1 MPLWCS
7 SEVLH
12 RLWLSKHIRIKR
24 LDRRALIIMWFAKC
38 QSREIVSLG
47 LFSFSNWKKNNIR
60 RNIQLT
66 WMRKTHHST
75 QNKLYKRN
83 INKYTNQSLWFDDK
97 PEDFFAVLV
106 EFVFVFLFWF
116 FLVPIIDFHL
126 LERRNVSVF

>member
-1 MPLWCS
+1 
-7 SEVLH
+7 
-12 RLWLSKHIRIKR
+12 
-24 LDRRALIIMWFAKC
+24 
-38 QSREIVSLG
+38 
-47 LFSFSNWKKNNIR
+47 
-60 RNIQLT
+60 
-66 WMRKTHHST
+66 MRKTHHST

-106 EFVFVFLFWF
+106 EFVLFFLFWF